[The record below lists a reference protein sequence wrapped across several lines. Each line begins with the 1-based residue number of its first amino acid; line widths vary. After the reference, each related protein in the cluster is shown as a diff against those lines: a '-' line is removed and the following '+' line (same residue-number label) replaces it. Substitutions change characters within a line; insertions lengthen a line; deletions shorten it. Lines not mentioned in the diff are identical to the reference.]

1 MKRILKGKVVSLAMQ
16 KTAVVEVTL
25 KRPHPLYRKLVT
37 KQKRYKADTKEAT
50 VLVGDT
56 VFIEETRPIAKEK
69 HFRIQR
75 REG

>member
-37 KQKRYKADTKEAT
+37 KQKRYKADTKEVT

>member
-1 MKRILKGKVVSLAMQ
+1 MKKILKGKVVSLAMQ

-37 KQKRYKADTKEAT
+37 KQKRYKADTKEVA
-50 VLVGDT
+50 VSVGDT
-56 VFIEETRPIAKEK
+56 VFIEETRPMAKEK